1 MFQFFSKKQES
12 VSATQIAEILT
23 DDRKQQAETISQNI
37 EKVVAPICELIN
49 KQQEVLIDNRKQQ
62 AETISQNI
70 EKVVAPICGL
80 INKQQE
86 ALLTVTQSAERRE
99 QALCEKLSSLQT
111 VSWQDYENAHGNA
124 LIRLEEYK
132 KQEEL
137 NQQKAVRA
145 NIEAQQLKA
154 AYALNMCMVSLS
166 QIADYNDINILKLEY
181 EAILNNLNFE
191 NIIKDEA
198 LLDALKKILDT
209 CHFYILHEKDKEMQK
224 KKQAARLTGLLGKA
238 LGGRQIIAVFGTP
251 NPWAMVAGA
260 AVLIG
265 SAVVSYKSEKSK
277 AQMENEAEEWELE
290 KSALEQL
297 HNLRRALFETTW
309 RLAKTYEFP
318 DRFRLTE
325 KLIHIYNDALADS
338 DPLNRYERLSLLK
351 ENFEAYPL
359 FWYYLGRAALE
370 TADLYRPLRDGEE
383 EYRDNPRPVNMNI
396 YQAYRKKAKDALDK
410 FIELHAPNQLLRE
423 DVIAASAYVDAADFY
438 LTNPD
443 RMKECIDNAKKIA
456 GVDLEILQNCAF
468 RYIQMIEMFQSN
480 NNPNMANECR
490 KSAIYCLRL
499 LLNEDY
505 NPELNGRA
513 LSQVYID
520 QNDSDA
526 YSILKECVA
535 QKSPFIYHCLLPWD
549 EQMYREDLTEYF
561 KNGQLHNTAGQYF
574 EGRIRYIFSQFYQLV
589 YESARN
595 ENMAPLENFY
605 SSLRIGSN
613 WDDWLKD
620 STKNAMFLEA
630 EGKAAIIAYI
640 LSYEGNEPILK
651 SYMNTLEELLENAK
665 TYERKWYTA
674 GIVKHNINFSKSEF
688 DKIFDNLESYLRNVA
703 YGQADRF
710 VKNLK
715 YLLFADDSTS
725 LDPMIIRSN
734 KDSISLL
741 DLIQFMTEESLKMQ
755 NEIQKFSLKKFR
767 YTNYNPASFN
777 RFLGK

>member
-12 VSATQIAEILT
+12 VSAAQIVEILT

-49 KQQEVLIDNRKQQ
+49 KQQETLADDRKQQ

-70 EKVVAPICGL
+70 EKVVAPICEL

-86 ALLTVTQSAERRE
+86 VLFAVTQSAERRE
-99 QALCEKLSSLQT
+99 QALCEKLSSLQA

-137 NQQKAVRA
+137 SQQKAARA

-166 QIADYNDINILKLEY
+166 QIVDYNDINILKLEY

-224 KKQAARLTGLLGKA
+224 KKQAARLKGLLGKA

-297 HNLRRALFETTW
+297 HNLRRTLFETTW

-318 DRFRLTE
+318 DKFRLTE

-338 DPLNRYERLSLLK
+338 DPLNRYERLSLLE

-359 FWYYLGRAALE
+359 FWYYLGRSALE
-370 TADLYRPLRDGEE
+370 TADLYRPLRDDEW
-383 EYRDNPRPVNMNI
+383 EYRDNPRPANMNI

-423 DVIAASAYVDAADFY
+423 DVIAASAYIDAADFY

-468 RYIQMIEMFQSN
+468 RYGQMIEMFQSN

-499 LLNEDY
+499 LLNEGY
-505 NPELNGRA
+505 NPNLNGRA
-513 LSQVYID
+513 LSQVYIS
-520 QNDSDA
+520 QKDSGA
-526 YSILKECVA
+526 YLILKDCIA
-535 QKSPFIYHCLLPWD
+535 QKSPFIYQYLLPWD
-549 EQMYREDLTEYF
+549 KQTYQEDLIEYF
-561 KNGQLHNTAGQYF
+561 KNGQLYNTAGQYF
-574 EGRIRYIFSQFYQLV
+574 EGRIRCIFSDFYQPV
-589 YESARN
+589 YESVRN
-595 ENMAPLENFY
+595 ENMAPLEKF
-605 SSLRIGSN
+605 SSSVLKIENRS
-613 WDDWLKD
+613 DWLTSKKENVFLAE
-620 STKNAMFLEA
+620 TKGIPE
-630 EGKAAIIAYI
+630 IIADI
-640 LSYEGNEPILK
+640 LDYKNEEILEI
-651 SYMNTLEELLENAK
+651 YTDTLEELSKNAK
-665 TYERKWYTA
+665 TYERRWYTA
-674 GIVKHNINFSKSEF
+674 GIIKHNINFSKSEF
-688 DKIFDNLESYLRNVA
+688 DEIFDKLESALKNIVYDQT
-703 YGQADRF
+703 GQF
-710 VKNLK
+710 VENLK
-715 YLLFADDSTS
+715 ELLFANDSPS
-725 LDPMIIRSN
+725 FDSMVIRSN
-734 KDSISLL
+734 KGSITLL
-741 DLIQFMTEESLKMQ
+741 DLIQFMTEESWKMQ

-767 YTNYNPASFN
+767 YNNYKPASSN
-777 RFLGK
+777 RLL